1 MRKRFLSLAMIF
13 VLPFA
18 VAACGNYN
26 IADENAP
33 PQNVEEDPF
42 AGVQEDGDLGFLS
55 HGEAN
60 PARADDQSVLPYEY
74 HGGEFVLDYQFVSE
88 GKLDSIG
95 FLLFLDGKP
104 QAYKVN
110 DTGAEYEYLHCFRTS
125 EKHEEKFSFVFT
137 PDTGEKGDTL
147 NMTVV
152 SVTRPDFQPDM
163 KETSSYGWYH
173 QSFVRVLKLHFN
185 EDAPESDSIYGES
198 ITAFRD
204 VSISEEKVTSSF
216 IENELVK
223 AGWDGVTMDTLDNS
237 VYWTMTHDGEV
248 VYTETIA
255 HGNLREYY
263 RVKPLSDECREL
275 TKKYI
280 YGLSFVNYNML
291 VTNWDADN
299 VEEIL
304 MPRMF
309 EDIYRVYTNEPFRAE
324 GGLIPAE
331 IYERVMTTCFPVSV
345 EQVREYCGYHADAG
359 GYEYEMIFVRQF
371 PPFEEV
377 VDYKYNEDG
386 TITLYVDGV
395 WIDYNSD
402 YAFTNQIVVQPFPDG
417 TFRYLSNTIEQKE
430 LELPQIGK

>member
-33 PQNVEEDPF
+33 PQNIEDIEEDPF
-42 AGVQEDGDLGFLS
+42 AGAQEDGDLGFLS
-55 HGEAN
+55 HGEAD

-74 HGGEFVLDYQFVSE
+74 NGGEFVLDYQFSSE

-137 PDTGEKGDTL
+137 PDTGKKGDTL

-173 QSFVRVLKLHFN
+173 QSFERVLKLHFN
-185 EDAPESDSIYGES
+185 EDAPENDSINGES

-216 IENELVK
+216 LENELVK

-248 VYTETIA
+248 VYDNINLTGKDTLTVRYTLCGTPGARYGISFFLNHKPISFDEAVSCDVTLSK
-255 HGNLREYY
+255 GN
-263 RVKPLSDECREL
+263 
-275 TKKYI
+275 
-280 YGLSFVNYNML
+280 
-291 VTNWDADN
+291 
-299 VEEIL
+299 
-304 MPRMF
+304 
-309 EDIYRVYTNEPFRAE
+309 
-324 GGLIPAE
+324 
-331 IYERVMTTCFPVSV
+331 
-345 EQVREYCGYHADAG
+345 
-359 GYEYEMIFVRQF
+359 
-371 PPFEEV
+371 
-377 VDYKYNEDG
+377 
-386 TITLYVDGV
+386 V
-395 WIDYNSD
+395 WIIEATIDTDKLGGFNTFYATAVVADGNSVTSKTGSVLL
-402 YAFTNQIVVQPFPDG
+402 Y
-417 TFRYLSNTIEQKE
+417 KE
-430 LELPQIGK
+430 D